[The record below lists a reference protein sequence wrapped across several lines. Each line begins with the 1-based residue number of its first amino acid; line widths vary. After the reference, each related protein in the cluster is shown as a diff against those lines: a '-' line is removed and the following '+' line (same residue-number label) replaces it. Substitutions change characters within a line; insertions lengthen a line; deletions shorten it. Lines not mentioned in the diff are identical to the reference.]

1 MIKILKIFLK
11 LYKSKMSKFNS
22 EKELNEYISKSY
34 RNNRNFAHQNKLNW
48 TRVGDPILQRG
59 EQYIP
64 KEKAV
69 QQCSKNYFQRMKE
82 KESEIQKKKTNN
94 NSFNLYIQSYST
106 FDTERK
112 GKKRIDPNKIISNK
126 NKEIKSHIKVY
137 PNQYNTKSM
146 EGIFDRN
153 NNKNYIK
160 KEQKNVIKKYNY
172 KPSEDYI
179 KMNNREK
186 LLPSENIERA
196 RSTNYFTNNIRNNRD
211 SYKETSNRIFGYNY
225 NPIFNNYNNN
235 IPNNNYRRPQSSPRM
250 RYVNKIELKNKE
262 DHINDLINY
271 KFANKFRDYN
281 FPTKINQVKYEDLIN
296 SFQNNIKENFVL
308 EKNN

>member
-1 MIKILKIFLK
+1 
-11 LYKSKMSKFNS
+11 MSKFNS

-34 RNNRNFAHQNKLNW
+34 RNNRNFANQNKLNW

-82 KESEIQKKKTNN
+82 KESEIQKKKSNN

-112 GKKRIDPNKIISNK
+112 GKKRIDL
-126 NKEIKSHIKVY
+126 
-137 PNQYNTKSM
+137 

-160 KEQKNVIKKYNY
+160 KEQKNVINKYNY

-225 NPIFNNYNNN
+225 NPMLNNYNNN
-235 IPNNNYRRPQSSPRM
+235 IPNNNYRRPQSTPRM